1 MLVAS
6 VLSIYYKDNEWACG
20 DTYDTIE
27 WSDKTI
33 EKPTQ
38 EKINELYELFLINE
52 MREKRNKLLFES
64 DCKMSIDFPH
74 KEGERESWTQ
84 YRIELRNL
92 PEIWVNNISSFP
104 EKPQ

>member
-20 DTYDTIE
+20 DSYDTIE
-27 WSDKTI
+27 WYDKTI

-74 KEGERESWTQ
+74 KEGERELWIQ

>member
-1 MLVAS
+1 MSVAS

-20 DTYDTIE
+20 DSYDSIQ

-52 MREKRNKLLFES
+52 MSEKRIKLVFES
-64 DCKMSIDFPH
+64 DCKMEINS
-74 KEGERESWTQ
+74 EGSDVGTG
-84 YRIELRNL
+84 
-92 PEIWVNNISSFP
+92 
-104 EKPQ
+104 

>member
-1 MLVAS
+1 MSVVS
-6 VLSIYYKDNEWACG
+6 VLSIYYKDNEWACE

-33 EKPTQ
+33 EKTTQ
-38 EKINELYELFLINE
+38 EKINELYELFLIKE
-52 MREKRNKLLFES
+52 MREKRNKILFES
-64 DCKMSIDFPH
+64 DCKMTIDFPH
-74 KEGERESWTQ
+74 KERKRELWTQ
-84 YRIELRNL
+84 YKIELRNL